1 MSEHESIR
9 AEELHAYVD
18 GELPQSR
25 RAEIDR
31 ILAHDATLAAK
42 VAAFKSDKATLA
54 RAYGGLEDQE
64 LPREWIDTIERG
76 PASRR
81 SALVPTLTALA
92 ASLVLLVVGS
102 AVVRNG
108 SLQGSV
114 VNEALSVRD
123 NIVAPNQ
130 VIAWRADER
139 LADASPILE
148 RTLAMKARV
157 PDLSGMGY
165 RLTAIQL
172 YRTATNDGSVELVY
186 RGQNDRDFTLYVRRS
201 PGKPRFDVFEQ
212 AGVRVCV
219 WQDEV
224 VSTVMA
230 GRMSAAEMQRLAS
243 LAYNGLNA

>member
-1 MSEHESIR
+1 MSEHENIR

-18 GELPQSR
+18 GEIPQSR
-25 RAEIDR
+25 RAEIEN
-31 ILAHDATLAAK
+31 ILATDASLAAK
-42 VAAFKSDKATLA
+42 VAAFKSDKAMLA
-54 RAYGGLEDQE
+54 HAYGGLDDQV
-64 LPREWIDTIERG
+64 LPHAWIDAIERG

-81 SALVPTLTALA
+81 SALVPTLIALA

-102 AVVRNG
+102 AVVKNG

-114 VNEALSVRD
+114 VNEALSVRN

-148 RTLAMKARV
+148 RTLAMKARA

-165 RLTAIQL
+165 TLTAIQV
-172 YRTATNDGSVELVY
+172 YRTAASGGSVELVY
-186 RGQNDRDFTLYVRRS
+186 RGPNDRDFTLYVRRS

-219 WQDEV
+219 WQDEI

-243 LAYNGLNA
+243 LAYNGLSA

>member
-1 MSEHESIR
+1 MSEHENIR
-9 AEELHAYVD
+9 AEDLHAYVD

-25 RAEIDR
+25 RAEIEN
-31 ILAHDATLAAK
+31 ILAQDALLAAK
-42 VAAFKSDKATLA
+42 VAAFRSDKEMLA
-54 RAYGGLEDQE
+54 RAYGGLEDQA
-64 LPREWIDTIERG
+64 LPHEWLDKIERA

-81 SALVPTLTALA
+81 SALFPTLIALA

-102 AVVRNG
+102 AVVKNG

-114 VNEALSVRD
+114 VNEALSARD
-123 NIVAPNQ
+123 NIVAPNR
-130 VIAWRADER
+130 VIAWRPDEQ

-148 RTLAMKARV
+148 RTLAMKARA

-165 RLTAIQL
+165 RLAAIQV
-172 YRTATNDGSVELVY
+172 YRTATKDGSVELVY
-186 RGQNDRDFTLYVRRS
+186 RGPNDRDFTLYVRRS

-243 LAYNGLNA
+243 LAYNGLSA